1 VGFERETLGCV
12 SMRVVHPVTTNA
24 YRQALQN
31 PPALDGHNRSGQLA
45 TTSAC
50 YMMCLPRSQ
59 TLWRY
64 RRHNATGLYSTVYAR
79 IISKTTIHYPASD
92 FFDRNPL
99 ARGST
104 STTHL
109 KSTWLSHGWPRSATV
124 PSPLWLLLT
133 LSFSRSLPTTSQAGS
148 RSFAPSLP
156 RDKV

>member
-12 SMRVVHPVTTNA
+12 SMCVVHSVMTNA
-24 YRQALQN
+24 YRRALQN

-45 TTSAC
+45 TTNAC
-50 YMMCLPRSQ
+50 YLVCLPRSS

-64 RRHNATGLYSTVYAR
+64 RRQHHDRTIQYG
-79 IISKTTIHYPASD
+79 ISSD
-92 FFDRNPL
+92 NLENNDTLPGIRLVRWKPL

-104 STTHL
+104 STTHS
-109 KSTWLSHGWPRSATV
+109 KSTWLSHGWPRSATL
-124 PSPLWLLLT
+124 PPPLWLLLI

>member
-1 VGFERETLGCV
+1 VREHACCPSCDDKRISSSTAESTSSGRPQPFWTARYNQRMLHDV
-12 SMRVVHPVTTNA
+12 LTSITNA
-24 YRQALQN
+24 
-31 PPALDGHNRSGQLA
+31 LA
-45 TTSAC
+45 I
-50 YMMCLPRSQ
+50 SQ
-59 TLWRY
+59 TQHDRTIQY
-64 RRHNATGLYSTVYAR
+64 GMVYAR